1 MMGTKTRAYTA
12 LPEPGN
18 RTSLFTI
25 EDFIYDAEKD
35 LYTCPRGETLH
46 RFSRRSLVRT
56 SENASNTHSGRKRAY
71 WF

>member
-12 LPEPGN
+12 LPEPRK

-35 LYTCPRGETLH
+35 IYTCTRGKILH
-46 RFSRRSLVRT
+46 RLGHRSPVRT
-56 SENASNTHSGRKRAY
+56 SENASYTHSGE
-71 WF
+71 

>member
-12 LPEPGN
+12 LPEPEK

-35 LYTCPRGETLH
+35 IYTCPRGEMLH
-46 RFSRRSLVRT
+46 RFGRRSPVRT
-56 SENASNTHSGRKRAY
+56 SENASSTHSGE
-71 WF
+71 

>member
-12 LPEPGN
+12 LPEPGK

-35 LYTCPRGETLH
+35 IYTCPEA
-46 RFSRRSLVRT
+46 RSCTASAAGVRCELPRPPLIRT
-56 SENASNTHSGRKRAY
+56 RVNRDS
-71 WF
+71 